1 MYTLDLIC
9 ERGHTFEGWFA
20 NRAAFEQQ
28 RDEGIVTCALCGGA
42 KITQALS
49 PVHTLKAA
57 APSRTALPAAPSML
71 AKIREYVD
79 KNFDDVGAKFADEA
93 LKIHL
98 GDTEQRAIRGTATP
112 QEEQDLRDEG
122 VAFMK
127 LPDVQ

>member
-9 ERGHTFEGWFA
+9 ESGHTFEGWFA

-28 RDEGIVTCALCGGA
+28 RNEGIIVCALGST

-49 PVHTLKAA
+49 PVRTLKASASSRA
-57 APSRTALPAAPSML
+57 ARPAATSML
-71 AKIREYVD
+71 AKVREYVD

-98 GDTEQRAIRGTATP
+98 GDAEQRAIRGTATP

-127 LPDVQ
+127 LPEVQ